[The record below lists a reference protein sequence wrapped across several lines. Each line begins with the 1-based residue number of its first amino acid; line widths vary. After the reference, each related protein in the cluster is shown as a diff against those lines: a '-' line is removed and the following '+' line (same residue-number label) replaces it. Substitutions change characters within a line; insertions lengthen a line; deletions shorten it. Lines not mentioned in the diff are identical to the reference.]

1 MSTNNILLT
10 IGAFII
16 LTTILQNIYGVVG
29 TTGDDVAN
37 AQDMILATSIATS
50 YLELAQGLAFDAF
63 TDTTEA
69 AIGNPSLLTPPGS
82 LGPDGPGETTVSA
95 FSDFDDFGGLK
106 FESQPAGTN
115 KRFAAS
121 FRVFYVDPANVDA
134 ISTVRTFVK
143 RMDVRVWRTFPPP
156 EGVASDTLRMSY
168 VMGYFHFD

>member
-16 LTTILQNIYGVVG
+16 LTTILQNIYGLVG

-50 YLELAQGLAFDAF
+50 YLELAQGLAFDEF

-82 LGPDGPGETTVSA
+82 LGPETSAEKTVGN
-95 FSDFDDFGGLK
+95 FSDFDDFSGLQ
-106 FESQPAGTN
+106 FESQPTGTN
-115 KRFAAS
+115 KRFAAAFS
-121 FRVFYVDPANVDA
+121 VFYVNPANVDV
-134 ISTVRTFVK
+134 ISNTPTFVK
-143 RMDVRVWRTFPPP
+143 RMDIRVWRTYPPP